1 VSASATDRT
10 ERWRLASVAVDD
22 FRGVLGGQRYE
33 FSGHPA
39 LIWGNNGVGK
49 STLAQALEW
58 TLFGA
63 FPSKVLGAP
72 KDAFMSPVGGGAK
85 VSKGEVVF
93 VRGKNR
99 LVVRRDAGADTF
111 TVEFGGKKKND
122 EEARVLL
129 EDQLGVDMDT
139 FVRAVLLQQSKIRGL
154 LLDDVKDRNKA
165 LDRLL
170 GMDAAEAML
179 ETIKPK
185 AFKDAAKAW
194 REGIEVTEAHFQSQ
208 ADLLEK
214 QFNGAQQQARAHK
227 FLGKDLSGAGL
238 TSLYAELGREL
249 AKIAAKYGADAPQLP
264 AADSVAGAK
273 KTSTALAKALNQ
285 IRLGAELRKKLAPV
299 EKHLAALED
308 ANEQWVELIE
318 QRDATQKNLDSIV
331 KKHGDIKAVGAKRME
346 IEQEITRLQEQLRS
360 AGELRALLT
369 QARMYFEGDVVEAC
383 PVCEQNI
390 AQPEKV
396 LRNIGERIDGLTTKG
411 VREIEKTIERARA
424 NHAGLCETE
433 KTLQIMQ
440 AALVEA
446 QKQVEAERKR
456 IMKSLE
462 VEGLVEK
469 KVSPELAK
477 AIAHVTKQRDDL
489 SKGVEI
495 MEKDLDAIV
504 ERDRTIRDGLV
515 PFLETREAVEDHE
528 REWKKAKKGYADAEK
543 KANQMDNLAT
553 QLENIRKALLGAKDE
568 IASETLG
575 KAGPRAQKLYEELVR
590 HKLFDRLD
598 VKTALKA
605 NKVDYSFEVSSSVVG
620 RSAREA
626 RLVLSDGQM
635 TAAAL
640 ALFYA
645 LAESGQHGLDLL
657 YIDDP
662 TQNLDHAG
670 KEAMAKVVVDLAA
683 RKQVVVSTQDEDF
696 VVLLR
701 DAGFEDRS
709 VLHHIEEWDRRPT
722 VSTTMPSAS

>member
-1 VSASATDRT
+1 MSASTTDRA
-10 ERWRLASVAVDD
+10 ERWRLASVTVDD
-22 FRGVLGGQRYE
+22 FRGVLGSQRYE
-33 FSGHPA
+33 FNGHPG

-63 FPSKVLGAP
+63 FPSNVLGAP
-72 KDAFMSPVGGGAK
+72 KDAFMSPVGGRTK
-85 VSKGEVVF
+85 VCKGEVVF
-93 VRGKNR
+93 VRGENR

-111 TVEFGGKKKND
+111 IVEFGGKKKDD

-129 EDQLGVDMDT
+129 EDQLDLDMDT

-185 AFKDAAKAW
+185 PFKDAAKAW
-194 REGIEVTEAHFQSQ
+194 REDIEATEAHFQSQ

-214 QFNGAQQQARAHK
+214 QFNRTQQEARANK
-227 FLGKDLSGAGL
+227 FLGKNLSGAGL
-238 TSLYAELGREL
+238 TSLYVGLGEEL
-249 AKIAAKYGADAPQLP
+249 AKIAAKYGADVPELP
-264 AADSVAGAK
+264 IADTIAGAK

-308 ANEQWVELIE
+308 ANEQWAEIIE
-318 QRDATQKNLDSIV
+318 QRDTAQKDLDGIV
-331 KKHGDIKAVGAKRME
+331 KKHGDVKAVGAKRAE
-346 IEQEITRLQEQLRS
+346 LEQELTRLQEQLRS

-369 QARMYFEGDVVEAC
+369 QVRMYFEVDVVDAC
-383 PVCEQNI
+383 PVCEQSI
-390 AQPEKV
+390 AQPKKV
-396 LRNIGERIDGLTTKG
+396 LRTIGERIDGLTTKS
-411 VREIEKTIERARA
+411 VREVEKTLEKARA

-456 IMKSLE
+456 IMKALA
-462 VEGLVEK
+462 VEGLIEK

-477 AIAHVTKQRDDL
+477 AITDVTKQRDDL
-489 SKGVEI
+489 SKGVET
-495 MEKDLDAIV
+495 MEKDLDAIG

-515 PFLETREAVEDHE
+515 PFLEIREAVEDHE
-528 REWKKAKKGYADAEK
+528 REWKKAKKSYADAEK
-543 KANQMDNLAT
+543 KANEMDNLAT
-553 QLENIRKALLGAKDE
+553 QIENIKKAVLAAKDE

-575 KAGPRAQKLYEELVR
+575 KAGPRAQQLYEKLVR

-620 RSAREA
+620 KSAREA

-657 YIDDP
+657 YVDDP

-670 KEAMAKVVVDLAA
+670 KEAMAKVVADLAA
-683 RKQVVVSTQDEDF
+683 RRQIVVSTQDEDF

-701 DAGFEDRS
+701 DAGFEDSS
-709 VLHHIEEWDRRPT
+709 VVHHIEEWDRRPT
-722 VSTTMPSAS
+722 VSTTMPNAS